1 MQQLTILRKAGFSII
16 LSNILFIVKIME
28 SLNLFYITKGKLTYK
43 DKDVGRRES
52 MRQQAFSD

>member
-1 MQQLTILRKAGFSII
+1 
-16 LSNILFIVKIME
+16 ME